1 MRYEIPQWNLVLGW
15 NGRFVQDVEYTPAG
29 PTAPARKAGY
39 GVNDIYLSWLPTG
52 QDTVRVGF
60 GVRNLFNQFYYD
72 QASYGFSTD
81 RGMFLGYP
89 DPGRNVWVNVAWRF

>member
-1 MRYEIPQWNLVLGW
+1 MNRPQPL
-15 NGRFVQDVEYTPAG
+15 PA
-29 PTAPARKAGY
+29 PRDKRRWLAPLALLWPLALAAPAVMA
-39 GVNDIYLSWLPTG
+39 